1 MVRGSNISRGFEDDS
16 KTASSERESA
26 EEGTFAVRLQIK
38 AAAAM
43 EALQVEQALALSQRA
58 MEMSEQRGDWV
69 VWAHSA
75 LAHANALYASGR
87 LEQSLSLIRRAL
99 LVAER
104 LHDSLPGSG
113 LAMLLSFELFWLRD
127 PAEAVAPLEHE
138 LAQPRLTEAALLRDA
153 IFDWLGLVETLRGNL
168 PVNKGRSGMAQRV
181 WLQFEGVIAFYQGDW
196 ERADQVLTQALNQA
210 RQAGKHNPASA
221 YRAWVATVRRTMG
234 QYSAAE
240 TLLQENLAI
249 VIEGPQVVFEM
260 HVRLELA
267 RIYAETGRPEQAH
280 LHLARCRE
288 VISGGEDWRGL
299 VGHIA
304 RAEGAIAAAESRF
317 EDAQPLFAKAVEI
330 QRRYQV
336 PFDEAETL
344 HYWGRALLAAG
355 ECSAALEKLDAA
367 MELYRRHGA
376 GERWLE
382 RVQADRLRAQDTVPA
397 AVSGTRATPAIQSPT
412 GEGEAKR
419 GEDPELTGIFRK
431 QGEYWTLSWAGSES
445 RLKERKGFHYIAWLL
460 RHPGQELA
468 AQDLISRVEPGVLR
482 RPAQVRANRS
492 VDTPLAS
499 TPAWVTPARPSTR
512 PRKRNTSAAL
522 RISVRNWSLPSSS
535 TTQAEPTEHATSL
548 N

>member
-1 MVRGSNISRGFEDDS
+1 
-16 KTASSERESA
+16 
-26 EEGTFAVRLQIK
+26 
-38 AAAAM
+38 
-43 EALQVEQALALSQRA
+43 
-58 MEMSEQRGDWV
+58 
-69 VWAHSA
+69 
-75 LAHANALYASGR
+75 

-127 PAEAVAPLEHE
+127 PAQAVAPLEHE

-168 PVNKGRSGMAQRV
+168 PVDQGRSGLAQRV
-181 WLQFEGVIAFYQGDW
+181 WLQFQGVIAFYQGEW

-249 VIEGPQVVFEM
+249 VIEGPQVIFEM

-267 RIYAETGRPEQAH
+267 LIYAETGRPEQAH
-280 LHLARCRE
+280 PHLARCRE
-288 VISGGEDWRGL
+288 VITGGEDWRGL
-299 VGHIA
+299 AGHFA
-304 RAEGAIAAAESRF
+304 RAEAAIAAAESRF
-317 EDAQPLFAKAVEI
+317 ENAQPLFAKAAEI
-330 QRRYQV
+330 HRRYQV

-344 HYWGRALLAAG
+344 HYWGRALLATG

-382 RVQADRLRAQDTVPA
+382 RVRADRLRAQSAVPA
-397 AVSGTRATPAIQSPT
+397 AVNGTRATPATQSRA
-412 GEGEAKR
+412 GEREAVR
-419 GEDPELTGIFRK
+419 GEDSELTGIFRK

-445 RLKERKGFHYIAWLL
+445 RLKQRKGFHYIAWLL
-460 RHPGQELA
+460 QHPGQELA
-468 AQDLISRVEPGVLR
+468 AQDLIARVEPGGLPAAGAGGGEPHRGPSPTITSGLGDAGPALDATAKAQYKR
-482 RPAQVRANRS
+482 RLADLGAELELAEQLNDPGRADR
-492 VDTPLAS
+492 
-499 TPAWVTPARPSTR
+499 ARGEIEFIHAEL
-512 PRKRNTSAAL
+512 SAAVGL
-522 RISVRNWSLPSSS
+522 GGRSRKSSS
-535 TTQAEPTEHATSL
+535 HAERARLAVTKTVKAALSRIRHADPELGRHLTLSIRTGNFCVYL
-548 N
+548 PQQPVAWKL